1 MSTGII
7 FDTEVNSIDHKECI
21 ELAYAKV
28 NDDGGHIQATDP
40 TCERFN
46 PLNPIEAGAAAVH
59 FITPQE
65 LTDCRSASEAEIP
78 QVDYLIAHNVDFD
91 CEVLGIMW
99 GRRICTLALCRY
111 LWPEFKQH
119 TLSAM
124 FLELNGISRQTVD
137 RIKEAHAADEDVKLL
152 IDVLGH
158 ILTKA
163 KYDHRCPEI
172 TSLKDLWELSEIAR
186 VPTVWAFGKHKGT
199 PISETPRDYIQWM
212 MRQSDVDQYLM
223 KALKQYA

>member
-1 MSTGII
+1 MATGII

-21 ELAYAKV
+21 ELGYAKV
-28 NDDGGHIQATDP
+28 NDDGGLEVTEPI
-40 TCERFN
+40 CERFK
-46 PLNPIEAGAAAVH
+46 PQNPIEAGAAAVH

-65 LTDCRSASEAEIP
+65 LADCRQASEAEVP

-137 RIKEAHAADEDVKLL
+137 RVREAHAADEDVKLL
-152 IDVLGH
+152 IDVIGH
-158 ILTKA
+158 IVQKA
-163 KYDHRCPEI
+163 KYDHRCQPVA
-172 TSLKDLWELSEIAR
+172 SLKDLWELSEVAR
-186 VPTVWAFGKHKGT
+186 V
-199 PISETPRDYIQWM
+199 
-212 MRQSDVDQYLM
+212 